1 MNGEEQSNYLNTYN
15 NGYDQREYGGYN
27 STYEENIDVFLP
39 IYMLLMMIS
48 CCLAANLHEY
58 YSNKRITPIRKPLI
72 LNNKEVKDNELLK
85 EGCVICLEKYQKKE
99 KVITLRCNHMFH
111 QTCIEEWFKNGKS
124 CPLCRFSLL

>member
-15 NGYDQREYGGYN
+15 NGYDQREYGEYN
-27 STYEENIDVFLP
+27 STYESNIDVFLP
-39 IYMLLMMIS
+39 IYMLLMMIF
-48 CCLAANLHEY
+48 CCLGANLHEY
-58 YSNKRITPIRKPLI
+58 YSNRRITSIRKPLI
-72 LNNKEVKDNELLK
+72 LNNKEVKDNELIK

-99 KVITLRCNHMFH
+99 KVITLRCNNMFH

>member
-27 STYEENIDVFLP
+27 STYEENIEVFLP

-58 YSNKRITPIRKPLI
+58 YSNKRIY
-72 LNNKEVKDNELLK
+72 NKLS
-85 EGCVICLEKYQKKE
+85 
-99 KVITLRCNHMFH
+99 
-111 QTCIEEWFKNGKS
+111 S
-124 CPLCRFSLL
+124 C

>member
-111 QTCIEEWFKNGKS
+111 QTCIEEWFKKGKS
-124 CPLCRFSLL
+124 CPLCMFSLL